1 MKLPSSVHLCK
12 PMGYTVRGILQASTW
27 VDSHSFSKGSSQ
39 LRDWTQVSCIAN
51 KFSTSW
57 ATREA
62 QEYWSWIA
70 YPFSSGSSNPRN
82 QTRVSCI
89 AGRFFTSWAGKEVLL
104 CLKTATILTSGCHS
118 SIYIHLLWGCIQI
131 DSHTVHP
138 LLGLAP
144 HHQHHLWDS
153 SVLCVATVQSSSLL
167 FSVPFSGIW
176 ALEYN
181 IEHRAIS
188 IWGLLWIVLLSYF
201 QQAGQETT

>member
-1 MKLPSSVHLCK
+1 MDSLPAELPGK
-12 PMGYTVRGILQASTW
+12 PKNTGG
-27 VDSHSFSKGSSQ
+27 DSLPLLH
-39 LRDWTQVSCIAN
+39 WIIP
-51 KFSTSW
+51 
-57 ATREA
+57 TRESNQSFLHCRQILFCLSH
-62 QEYWSWIA
+62 QESPRILEWVAS
-70 YPFSSGSSNPRN
+70 PFSSRSSWPRN